1 MRTFALMKSGK
12 TVYLK
17 QVALLQ
23 IMAQI
28 GAYVPASCATF
39 RIADQILTKFVME
52 DSLDEHCSSFMAEV
66 IFV

>member
-1 MRTFALMKSGK
+1 MKSGK

-28 GAYVPASCATF
+28 GAFIPASCATF
-39 RIADQILTKFVME
+39 RIADQVFTKFAIE
-52 DSLDEHCSSFMAEV
+52 DNLEENYSSFMVEV
-66 IFV
+66 TCTA